1 MLQLLHGHW
10 SDSRHTCRW
19 KSVTLNSEWYML
31 LNLEIKKNTQS
42 IVFNLQGYR
51 NWNRR
56 FIGNCRLGLKPHFHL
71 IFFAE
76 KPSGVCGGV
85 RVPNFRFI
93 IDGWVVGER
102 HNLNQEHHLAH
113 TATPILASLLIT
125 RQKHTRERQKK
136 EQNLAQNFSEMPFI
150 KWSKLQFY
158 VFR

>member
-31 LNLEIKKNTQS
+31 LNLEIKKTHNQLCS
-42 IVFNLQGYR
+42 IYRVIEIEIEDSLAIVDLASNLISIS
-51 NWNRR
+51 
-56 FIGNCRLGLKPHFHL
+56 F
-71 IFFAE
+71 FFAE